1 LWSSFS
7 AGFSEKEEWMA
18 RPTTRVSRVLMTG
31 PLGPFADAYRAEL
44 GERGYAP
51 LSMVSELRQV
61 ARFSPATA
69 AESKPIM
76 RTSIHELGIPEDRV
90 VDVVDRTLKLSNEL
104 LKSFESS
111 ERTAIEAVGQFV
123 ITLEEALP
131 AELAGTTDVAK
142 KITKSGLETVDQLVH
157 TEYQL
162 LHHVVGGAA
171 TWLSRHDG
179 APIRA

>member
-1 LWSSFS
+1 
-7 AGFSEKEEWMA
+7 MA
-18 RPTTRVSRVLMTG
+18 
-31 PLGPFADAYRAEL
+31 
-44 GERGYAP
+44 
-51 LSMVSELRQV
+51 
-61 ARFSPATA
+61 ATA
-69 AESKPIM
+69 SKSKPIM

-131 AELAGTTDVAK
+131 AEVAGTTDVAK

-162 LHHVVGGAA
+162 LHNVVGGAA

-179 APIRA
+179 APIPA